1 MAQAGK
7 PPAILDAVLVDGG
20 PENYKKWAEDYDAD
34 LKNLSWAGPASANAK
49 WRSYH
54 PQLLAQSDASSR
66 GAKHKLF
73 DAGCG
78 TGLVGEDLVKSVSP
92 DVVEIYGGDLCPEL
106 IEKAK
111 EKKVYTD
118 LKVVNLKEELPY
130 EPDTFNSIL
139 CVGTFLQGH
148 CGAECV
154 PNLIRVL
161 KKGCYL
167 VATVRTLFYKETKSE
182 WERQLRECNCKL
194 LEDNE
199 MPYHDESKAVVLV
212 IVKQ

>member
-1 MAQAGK
+1 MTN
-7 PPAILDAVLVDGG
+7 PPAILEAILVDGG
-20 PENYKKWAEDYDAD
+20 PETYKKWANDYEAD
-34 LKNLSWAGPASANAK
+34 VKAIKYDGPTSANTK

-54 PQLLAQSDASSR
+54 AQLLESGRSASQT
-66 GAKHKLF
+66 KHRIF

-78 TGLVGEDLVKSVSP
+78 TGLVGEDLMKTVSA
-92 DVVEIYGGDLCPEL
+92 DVVEIHGGDLCPEL
-106 IEKAK
+106 LEKAK

-130 EPDTFNSIL
+130 EADYFDSIL

-148 CGAECV
+148 CGAECL
-154 PNLIRVL
+154 PNLVRVL

-167 VATVRTLFYKETKSE
+167 VATVRSLFYNETKSE
-182 WERQLRECNCKL
+182 WDRQIRECNCKL
-194 LEDNE
+194 LEDDE

-212 IVKQ
+212 IHKQ